1 MIRKIMAM
9 LILTGVLFAFC
20 GCAETATE
28 GMSETALSTSN
39 ATTNTQ
45 TTSTVPSVALT
56 SRSTTTLSSASTKVT
71 TLDTT
76 KTTETVKTT
85 LVTQRQPSPHLEYS
99 TMKVVVE
106 GRPLEY
112 CAIETEDGTCI
123 GFFAVLEAVGY
134 DVTWKSH
141 SQAIIHTTDKG
152 RFLLDINEPGLYGLD
167 SSVPDMNLISPDR
180 LFGSGPSDDRII
192 AVWDGEEFFLHCN
205 DIFTLDRMGLD
216 VTWDRQLYTLSIKK
230 WEDE

>member
-20 GCAETATE
+20 GCSETATE

-56 SRSTTTLSSASTKVT
+56 SRLTTKSSSASTKAT

-76 KTTETVKTT
+76 KTNETVKTT

-112 CAIETEDGTCI
+112 CAIETEDGTYV

-141 SQAIIHTTDKG
+141 SQAIIHTPNDG
-152 RFLLDINEPGLYGLD
+152 RYLLDIEEPGLYGID
-167 SSVPDMNLISPDR
+167 SGVPNMNHISLEETYFGGPPPDR
-180 LFGSGPSDDRII
+180 MV
-192 AVWDGEEFFLHCN
+192 AVWDGDEFFLYWNQFLHFTYIDLDGRW
-205 DIFTLDRMGLD
+205 DIES
-216 VTWDRQLYTLSIKK
+216 QTLSIKK